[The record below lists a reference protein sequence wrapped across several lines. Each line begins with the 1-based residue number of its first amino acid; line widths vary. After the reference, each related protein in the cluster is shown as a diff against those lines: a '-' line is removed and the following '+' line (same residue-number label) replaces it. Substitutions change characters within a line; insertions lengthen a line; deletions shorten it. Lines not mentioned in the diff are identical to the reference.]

1 MARIATLLALDI
13 ALFAG
18 ASMVHGGLLPIGGLD
33 SRAATAEG
41 IIAVVLALGLVTALA
56 RPSLVRLTALAA
68 QGLALLGTLVG
79 TVMIAIG
86 IGPQTSGDKMFHAAL
101 VVVLVSGL
109 WLAAGIRQ
117 R

>member
-18 ASMVHGGLLPIGGLD
+18 ASMVHGGLLPIGELH

-79 TVMIAIG
+79 AVMIAIG
-86 IGPQTSGDKMFHAAL
+86 IGPQTSGDKMFHAVL
-101 VVVLVSGL
+101 VAVLVSGL
-109 WLAAGIRQ
+109 RLAAGIRQ